1 MPLSPH
7 DQQNAI
13 ANIRAF
19 LSFPVIAFCNHIA
32 SGVISAPEN
41 RYSVTGH
48 TTPQDGLGKEEEKR
62 NKLLASLMS
71 QYLARDVPAIQRQI
85 VNHCEYTLA
94 RTRYKIDNF
103 SAYQASA
110 LAVRDRLIE
119 SWNDTQQFFTEKDV
133 KRVYYLSLEFLM
145 GRYFSNALM
154 NLGVQDQFVEA
165 LKGLGFDVE
174 RVAQEEH
181 DPGLGNGGLGRLAAC
196 FMDSLASLN
205 YPAWGYGIRYKYGMF
220 EQKIV
225 NGYQVE
231 IPDYWLTHNNP
242 WEIERLDVTYPVR
255 FYGHTEKT
263 ADGFKWAGGQIVRAV
278 AYDSPIPGYDTYNTL
293 NLRLWSAQPAKEFD
307 LESFSRGDYY
317 GAVAAKEDSE
327 KISSVL
333 YPNDST
339 EVGKEL
345 RLKQQF
351 FFVSATLQDII
362 RRFRKIKR
370 PLTELHTKVAIQ
382 LNDTHP
388 TIGIV
393 ELMRLLMDV
402 YKLGWTASWDTVTK
416 VFSYTNH
423 TVLPEAL
430 EKWPV
435 SLMEKLLP
443 RHMQIIY
450 EINRRHL
457 EKIVQ
462 RHPNNAEKLQRMS
475 IIEDGYGRSVRMA
488 QLAVVGSHTVNGVAE
503 IHSGLVATRLFPDF
517 VEEGARIINKTNGVT
532 PRRWIV
538 QANPAL
544 AAIISRWIETDE
556 WIVNYD
562 LCRGLEQ
569 YVSNAD
575 LQREFA
581 EAKLE
586 NKKALADHIEK
597 VFGVK
602 VSTEAMFDIHI
613 KRIHEYKRQLLN
625 ILGVIARYNS
635 IKKMSAQERQDVVP
649 KVVVFGGKAAAAYA
663 QAKHIIR
670 LINGVSEVVNND
682 GEIGDLLKVFFLS
695 NYNVTLAELIIPAN
709 DLSEHIS
716 TAGMEAS
723 GTSNMKFVM
732 NGGLIIGTKDGAN
745 IEIAEEQGE
754 ENMFTFGLVTDE
766 IDNTRNSLKYG
777 NTKITDERLLLAMKQ
792 IGDGKYCGQD
802 TSVPILDSL
811 KPYNDY
817 YLVAPDFAS
826 YMEAHERV
834 DKAFKNK
841 TEWVKTTIL
850 SVARMGKFSSDRT
863 IKEYADEIWNIKP
876 IPFIP
881 GSISYKD
888 PTGMNTNGI

>member
-1 MPLSPH
+1 MG
-7 DQQNAI
+7 
-13 ANIRAF
+13 R
-19 LSFPVIAFCNHIA
+19 
-32 SGVISAPEN
+32 
-41 RYSVTGH
+41 
-48 TTPQDGLGKEEEKR
+48 KEEER

-71 QYLARDVPAIQRQI
+71 QYLARDVPSIQRQI

-103 SAYQASA
+103 IAYQATS

-133 KRVYYLSLEFLM
+133 KRVYYMSLEFLM
-145 GRYFSNALM
+145 GRYLSNALM
-154 NLGVQDQFVEA
+154 NLGIQDQFVEA
-165 LKGLGFDVE
+165 LKGLGFDMEEIAEEE
-174 RVAQEEH
+174 R

-242 WEIERLDVTYPVR
+242 WEIERLDVSYPVR
-255 FYGHTEKT
+255 FYGHTEAT
-263 ADGFKWAGGQIVRAV
+263 SDGFKWAGGQIIRAV

-339 EVGKEL
+339 QEGKEL

-351 FFVSATLQDII
+351 FFVSATLQDIL
-362 RRFRKIKR
+362 RRYRKVKR
-370 PLTELHTKVAIQ
+370 PLTDLHTKVAIQ

-388 TIGIV
+388 TIGVV

-402 YKLGWTASWDTVTK
+402 HKLGWTSSWSTVTK

-457 EKIVQ
+457 EKINQ
-462 RHPNNAEKLQRMS
+462 RYPNDGAKLQRMS
-475 IIEDGYGRSVRMA
+475 IIEDGYGKSVRMA
-488 QLAVVGSHTVNGVAE
+488 QLAVVGSHTVNGVAA
-503 IHSGLVATRLFPDF
+503 IHTGLVKTRLFPDF
-517 VEEGARIINKTNGVT
+517 VKEGVRIVNKTNGVT

-538 QANPAL
+538 HANPAL
-544 AAIISRWIETDE
+544 AALISRWIETDE
-556 WIVNYD
+556 WIVNYE
-562 LCRGLEQ
+562 LCKGLEQ

-575 LQREFA
+575 LQREFS

-586 NKKALADHIEK
+586 NKKRLADHIEK
-597 VFGVK
+597 CFGVR
-602 VSTEAMFDIHI
+602 VSTDAMFDIHI

-625 ILGVIARYNS
+625 ILGVIARYNK
-635 IKKMSAQERQDVVP
+635 IKKMSAQERENVVP
-649 KVVVFGGKAAAAYA
+649 KVVIFGGKAAAAYD
-663 QAKHIIR
+663 QAKRIIR
-670 LINGVSEVVNND
+670 LINGVAEVVNND
-682 GEIGDLLKVFFLS
+682 GDVGDLLKVFFLP

-709 DLSEHIS
+709 DISEHIS

-745 IEIAEEQGE
+745 IEIGQEQGE
-754 ENMFTFGLVTDE
+754 ENIFFFGLETEE
-766 IDNTRNSLKYG
+766 IDNARNGMRYG
-777 NTKITDERLLLAMKQ
+777 SWKITDERLLEAMEQ
-792 IGDGKYCGQD
+792 IREGKYCGQD
-802 TSVPILDSL
+802 TSVSILDSL
-811 KPYNDY
+811 SPNNDY
-817 YLVAPDFAS
+817 YLVSRDFSA
-826 YMEAHERV
+826 YMDAHDRV
-834 DKAFKNK
+834 DEAFKNK
-841 TEWVKTTIL
+841 TEWIKMTIL
-850 SVARMGKFSSDRT
+850 SVARMAKFSSDRT
-863 IKEYADEIWNIKP
+863 IREYAEEIWNIKQA
-876 IPFIP
+876 PFIP

-888 PTGMNTNGI
+888 TDGMRSNGDMQ